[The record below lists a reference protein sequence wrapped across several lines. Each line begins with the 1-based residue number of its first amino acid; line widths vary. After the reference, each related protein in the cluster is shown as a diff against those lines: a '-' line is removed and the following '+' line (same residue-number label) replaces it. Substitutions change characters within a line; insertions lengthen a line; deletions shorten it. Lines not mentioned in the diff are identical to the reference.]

1 MNRTRPSELV
11 GKIVMG
17 VYLAALFSLLVIEM
31 AILFVLVLPL
41 PQRMRRWLYTRYNA
55 ISSNKK
61 FRTYMIGIMMLVG
74 LLFVDSWKRSQVKVS
89 TYRDQK
95 NSFVINSVTPV
106 DALASRA
113 YNQRNVYISGFI
125 IYFCICILTVMSI
138 LRRIVEWNDKVK
150 AGDAILRERL
160 KQKQKYLK
168 KLQRK
173 ELCRE
178 KRS

>member
-1 MNRTRPSELV
+1 
-11 GKIVMG
+11 MG

-31 AILFVLVLPL
+31 SILFVLVLPL
-41 PQRMRRWLYTRYNA
+41 PQRMRRWLYLRYS
-55 ISSNKK
+55 IVSSNKK
-61 FRTYMIGIMMLVG
+61 FRTYMVGIMVFVG
-74 LLFVDSWKRSQVKVS
+74 LLFIDSWKRSQIKVS

-95 NSFVINSVTPV
+95 NPYVINSVTPV

-150 AGDAILRERL
+150 AGDDNLKAELRR
-160 KQKQKYLK
+160 KQEYLK
-168 KLQRK
+168 ELQK
-173 ELCRE
+173 
-178 KRS
+178 KKS

>member
-1 MNRTRPSELV
+1 
-11 GKIVMG
+11 MG

-41 PQRMRRWLYTRYNA
+41 PQRMRRWLYLRYS
-55 ISSNKK
+55 IVSSNKK
-61 FRTYMIGIMMLVG
+61 FRTYMVGVMVFVG
-74 LLFVDSWKRSQVKVS
+74 LLFIDSWKRSQIKVS

-95 NSFVINSVTPV
+95 NPYIINSVTPV

-138 LRRIVEWNDKVK
+138 LRRIVEWNDKMK
-150 AGDAILRERL
+150 AGDDNL
-160 KQKQKYLK
+160 KAELKRKQEYLK
-168 KLQRK
+168 ELQK
-173 ELCRE
+173 
-178 KRS
+178 KKS

>member
-1 MNRTRPSELV
+1 
-11 GKIVMG
+11 MG

-31 AILFVLVLPL
+31 SILFVLVLPL
-41 PQRMRRWLYTRYNA
+41 PQRMRRWLYLRYSIA
-55 ISSNKK
+55 SSNKK
-61 FRTYMIGIMMLVG
+61 FRTYMVGIMIFVG
-74 LLFVDSWKRSQVKVS
+74 LLFIDSWKRSQIKVS

-95 NSFVINSVTPV
+95 NPYVINSVTPV

-150 AGDAILRERL
+150 AGDDNLKAELRR
-160 KQKQKYLK
+160 KQEYLK
-168 KLQRK
+168 ELQK
-173 ELCRE
+173 
-178 KRS
+178 KKS